1 MKNKKQVNILD
12 VAREAGVSI
21 ATVSRVLN
29 RHANVS
35 KKTREKVLK
44 VINSIQY
51 QPHLAARV
59 LAENKS
65 KNRVLWR
72 TKLIR
77 VFSRSYPEAELKF
90 FHIILDGINATLS
103 DQGYHTIISGFEKF
117 TEPVSADLLEC
128 DGVILVG
135 ERHEEVMNYYRAA
148 HKPMVVVDD
157 DPGDANID
165 WVIPNNEDGIL
176 QAMDYLIS
184 LGHRKIAYLGS
195 TKGMPGWEERF
206 TGYKKALEKSGLPFS
221 KELVLD
227 CMADIEEAKLHLLN
241 RLKSPS
247 HLLTAVV
254 CCNDIVAVGALK
266 ACKEAGVKVPE
277 QMSIIGF
284 DDIHVCLVT
293 DPNLTTVKVPRY
305 AMGEEAAKKIMAR
318 INGEK
323 SLGVKIVLPTRLIIR
338 ESCQAIKR

>member
-1 MKNKKQVNILD
+1 MLD
-12 VAREAGVSI
+12 VAKKAGVST

-29 RHANVS
+29 RYDYVS

-44 VINSIQY
+44 AINATRY

-77 VFSRSYPEAELKF
+77 VFSRSYPEEDFKF
-90 FHIILDGINATLS
+90 FHTILDGINSTLS

-148 HKPMVVVDD
+148 HKPIVVVDD

-165 WVIPNNEDGIL
+165 WVMPNNGDGIL

-184 LGHRKIAYLGS
+184 LGHRKIAYLGL
-195 TKGMPGWEERF
+195 TEGMPAWEERF
-206 TGYKKALEKSGLPFS
+206 AGYRKALEKNSLAFD
-221 KELVLD
+221 KDLVIR
-227 CMADIEEAKLHLLN
+227 CVADIENAKLHFISK
-241 RLKSPS
+241 LKDKSWNLP
-247 HLLTAVV
+247 TAII
-254 CCNDIVAVGALK
+254 CCNDRIAVGALK
-266 ACKEAGVKVPE
+266 ACREAGIKVPE

-284 DDIHVCLVT
+284 DDIHICLVT

-338 ESCQAIKR
+338 ESCQAILKSK